1 MLTVILH
8 RFPADD
14 HSGLVLPTGV
24 GMFCLPMGASV
35 ERWPMGARHPL
46 PVFSTFVLTS
56 DVGLK
61 IYGAAIVFY
70 DDFDIALLSDEQLR
84 LFGLTSMR
92 LDDACEWSLHQNRA
106 ICFLSRWPFYE
117 AMRGLLLY
125 IYRISVSGPQPVP
138 LERYVILWLILQMHV
153 SEELVKT
160 GWNRCD
166 FGRRWNVLWQ
176 SISRSSDSRLFH
188 AVGPEMEKVRPPSFV
203 LVLTVTADL
212 VVDDVSRLLAAVS
225 VRLR

>member
-1 MLTVILH
+1 MILSHNVSTINIVLVLLLLLLLSSNYCYFLLMLPVILH

-14 HSGLVLPTGV
+14 YSGLALPTGV

-70 DDFDIALLSDEQLR
+70 DEVDTGLLSDEQLQM
-84 LFGLTSMR
+84 FGLTGTSTS
-92 LDDACEWSLHQNRA
+92 LDEKLWSLHQNRS
-106 ICFLSRWPFYE
+106 ICFLSCWPFYE

-138 LERYVILWLILQMHV
+138 LERYVI
-153 SEELVKT
+153 S
-160 GWNRCD
+160 
-166 FGRRWNVLWQ
+166 
-176 SISRSSDSRLFH
+176 
-188 AVGPEMEKVRPPSFV
+188 
-203 LVLTVTADL
+203 
-212 VVDDVSRLLAAVS
+212 
-225 VRLR
+225 

>member
-1 MLTVILH
+1 MYYLPFVNRSSTELVNFLSYERTVCEICRALLSCNYCYFLLMLTVILH

-138 LERYVILWLILQMHV
+138 LERCVIL
-153 SEELVKT
+153 
-160 GWNRCD
+160 
-166 FGRRWNVLWQ
+166 
-176 SISRSSDSRLFH
+176 
-188 AVGPEMEKVRPPSFV
+188 
-203 LVLTVTADL
+203 
-212 VVDDVSRLLAAVS
+212 
-225 VRLR
+225 

>member
-1 MLTVILH
+1 MN
-8 RFPADD
+8 
-14 HSGLVLPTGV
+14 HSGFSLPNGV

-35 ERWPMGARHPL
+35 ERWPIGACHPL

-70 DDFDIALLSDEQLR
+70 DDFDASQLSDEQLQ
-84 LFGLTSMR
+84 LSHLASTKEDKNSGYT
-92 LDDACEWSLHQNRA
+92 LHQTRS

-138 LERYVILWLILQMHV
+138 LERCVTVFACNLL
-153 SEELVKT
+153 
-160 GWNRCD
+160 
-166 FGRRWNVLWQ
+166 GR
-176 SISRSSDSRLFH
+176 
-188 AVGPEMEKVRPPSFV
+188 
-203 LVLTVTADL
+203 
-212 VVDDVSRLLAAVS
+212 
-225 VRLR
+225 

>member
-1 MLTVILH
+1 MKLIFAVLYVSSQWALHVAIKRKFFYIYLSCNHCLLLILTVILH
-8 RFPADD
+8 RFPAVD
-14 HSGLVLPTGV
+14 HSGFSLPNEV

-35 ERWPMGARHPL
+35 ERWAPGARHPL

-70 DDFDIALLSDEQLR
+70 DDFDSSQLSAEQLR
-84 LFGLTSMR
+84 LFGIE
-92 LDDACEWSLHQNRA
+92 DANSEWILHQNRS

-138 LERYVILWLILQMHV
+138 LER
-153 SEELVKT
+153 
-160 GWNRCD
+160 C
-166 FGRRWNVLWQ
+166 
-176 SISRSSDSRLFH
+176 
-188 AVGPEMEKVRPPSFV
+188 VG
-203 LVLTVTADL
+203 
-212 VVDDVSRLLAAVS
+212 LL
-225 VRLR
+225 LLENC